1 MSAKEDFVMAIKEGF
16 GARVHG
22 HELRPNIEVW
32 PEEDDFGKW
41 VASHEDKV
49 RTVLCETP
57 EFKDTPLLRPR
68 LPLN

>member
-49 RTVLCETP
+49 RTGTCV
-57 EFKDTPLLRPR
+57 K
-68 LPLN
+68 LPSSRIPPFCGRGYH